1 MEGQSILISLNGADP
16 LALSNEEI
24 IKTYLIE
31 AVKIIGLTP
40 VENSMQIYSFPVLN
54 SPQLS
59 GITGGIILLESH
71 AYLHSWPENGYIR
84 IEFSSCKSLAGCK
97 MDALLM
103 YSKEV
108 FKSEKEEYDVIGW

>member
-1 MEGQSILISLNGADP
+1 MNGQSILLSLKEADP
-16 LALSNEEI
+16 GALSNEEV
-24 IKTYLIE
+24 IKTYLRE

-40 VENSMQIYSFPVLN
+40 IEESLQVYSFPVLN

-59 GITGGIILLESH
+59 GITGGMILLESH
-71 AYLHSWPENGYIR
+71 VYCHSWPEHGFIR